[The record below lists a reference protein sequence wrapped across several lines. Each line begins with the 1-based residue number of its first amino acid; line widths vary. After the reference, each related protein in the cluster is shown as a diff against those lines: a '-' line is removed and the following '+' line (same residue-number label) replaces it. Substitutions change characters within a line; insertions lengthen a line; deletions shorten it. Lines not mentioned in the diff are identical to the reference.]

1 MNSTPDLQLLS
12 ACMDDALSEP
22 ERLALDTRIEQ
33 NAAMR
38 ERLYAMRRIRVAV
51 KASAQR
57 YTTPPRLR
65 LRIQALVQPRA
76 SAPWH
81 HLGVDWRRLALWG
94 DAIAWR
100 PLGVALSVVT
110 LTLSVVNIALWQP
123 AREQRLMQAAVAS
136 HLQATTAR
144 PLVDVASSDRG
155 TVQPWLAERLGF
167 PVPVAV
173 PPVTQVTLVG
183 ARLDGLDGRP
193 VAAVVYRLHDHVV
206 HAFIWR
212 ASDDSATITSASLR
226 GLSVDHWSRGGLRY
240 CVVSDLPQG
249 QLLAFAQSLAEADD
263 VL

>member
-1 MNSTPDLQLLS
+1 MNALPGLQLLG
-12 ACMDDALSEP
+12 AYMDDSLDESQ
-22 ERLALDTRIEQ
+22 RLAVRARLAYDAAWREQ
-33 NAAMR
+33 LQDMRLLRAAVQ
-38 ERLYAMRRIRVAV
+38 AN
-51 KASAQR
+51 AQR
-57 YTTPPRLR
+57 YRAPQTLR
-65 LRIQALVQPRA
+65 ARIYASAQPRA
-76 SAPWH
+76 SATWH
-81 HLGVDWRRLALWG
+81 RFGLDWRRLASWG

-123 AREQRLMQAAVAS
+123 AREQRLMQAAVTS

-144 PLVDVASSDRG
+144 PLVDVSSSDRA
-155 TVQPWLAERLGF
+155 TLQPWLAERLGF

-173 PPVTQVTLVG
+173 PPVAQVTLVG

-212 ASDDSATITSASLR
+212 ASDDSATITSASMR
-226 GLSVDHWSRGGLRY
+226 GLSVDHWSRGGRRY

>member
-1 MNSTPDLQLLS
+1 MNSTSNLQLLS
-12 ACMDDALSEP
+12 AYMDDALSEP
-22 ERLALDTRIEQ
+22 ERLALETRIEQ
-33 NAAMR
+33 DVAMR
-38 ERLYAMRRIRVAV
+38 ERLSAMRRVRLAV
-51 KASAQR
+51 KTTARR
-57 YTTPPRLR
+57 YVTPWQLR
-65 LRIQALVQPRA
+65 VRIQALAQPRA

-110 LTLSVVNIALWQP
+110 LTLSVLNMALWQP
-123 AREQRLMQAAVAS
+123 AREQRLMQAAVTS

-144 PLVDVASSDRG
+144 PLVDVSSSDRA
-155 TVQPWLAERLGF
+155 TLQPWLAERLGF
-167 PVPVAV
+167 LVPVAV
-173 PPVTQVTLVG
+173 PPVAQVTLVG

-193 VAAVVYRLHDHVV
+193 VAAVVYRLQDHVV

-212 ASDDSATITSASLR
+212 ATDDRATVTSASMR